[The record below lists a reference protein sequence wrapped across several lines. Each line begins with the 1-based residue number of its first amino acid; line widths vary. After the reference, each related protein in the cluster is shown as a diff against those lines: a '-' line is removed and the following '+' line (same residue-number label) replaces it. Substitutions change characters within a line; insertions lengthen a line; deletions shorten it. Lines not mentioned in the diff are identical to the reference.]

1 MKKARKAIAI
11 NLFSLFVCISLL
23 IGTTLAWFTDQAT
36 SGVNKIIAGNLDVDL
51 VMWNGDEYVSISG
64 EDSAIFGDEN
74 SLVAQNDSAD
84 TLWEPGKTQI
94 VYLGVR
100 NNGNLALK
108 YNIVLNIIDGGLI
121 GALEYA
127 ILDGVDASAPG
138 FVPPASWDE
147 IKAISGVQTGDVV
160 AGTIVAAQN
169 GVLDGIAQNPPIQ
182 NETDYFA
189 LAVHMKEDAGNEYMG
204 KDITIDVTVVAG
216 QMTAES
222 DSFDNQYDKDAKLG
236 VITVTPSDI
245 NEKLMNLENNTEL
258 VLQPAYDENGNP
270 VSYGVIDLTQGL
282 ESGDTLENIV
292 ISGSAGAVVE
302 RILIS
307 GSNDSKGV
315 TIDNLTIRNL
325 VIYNST
331 SANDLI
337 RFSKQGTNTLKRLV
351 IENCTIIAD
360 DSDNSFGFGLALR
373 GDTAGLDDTVNT
385 ADIVIRNCR
394 FVGIARPIYATNA
407 CWNSLT
413 VENCVFENIKETV
426 IYCQGGN
433 TIKSISVIGNTFK
446 DCKNRILRPNNGGLL
461 PYLTKLHFKDNTFIN
476 CVSTEGGIYFH
487 VTIPSSAETDFTGN
501 IKDGLAWDIT
511 QLITISS
518 LP

>member
-1 MKKARKAIAI
+1 MKKARKAIGI

-23 IGTTLAWFTDQAT
+23 IGTTLSWFTDQAT

-64 EDSAIFGDEN
+64 EDSAIFGNEN

-222 DSFDNQYDKDAKLG
+222 DSFGNDYDKDSKYTMPDFYVNNTSQLVAAINDAEPGDIIKLQAEG
-236 VITVTPSDI
+236 TYVIPSGTKDLVITGSADT
-245 NEKLMNLENNTEL
+245 
-258 VLQPAYDENGNP
+258 
-270 VSYGVIDLTQGL
+270 VIDLTGTN
-282 ESGDTLENIV
+282 SHMENV
-292 ISGSAGAVVE
+292 TFE
-302 RILIS
+302 
-307 GSNDSKGV
+307 GV
-315 TIDNLTIRNL
+315 TFECGNTSYHGYQHSNNLTFR
-325 VIYNST
+325 
-331 SANDLI
+331 
-337 RFSKQGTNTLKRLV
+337 
-351 IENCTIIAD
+351 NCTIKGTYWSYAY
-360 DSDNSFGFGLALR
+360 
-373 GDTAGLDDTVNT
+373 NT
-385 ADIVIRNCR
+385 K
-394 FVGIARPIYATNA
+394 F
-407 CWNSLT
+407 
-413 VENCVFENIKETV
+413 
-426 IYCQGGN
+426 
-433 TIKSISVIGNTFK
+433 IG
-446 DCKNRILRPNNGGLL
+446 C
-461 PYLTKLHFKDNTFIN
+461 TFIN
-476 CVSTEGGIYFH
+476 TDSENYNIWTYGSRYITFDNCTFISAGRSVLIYVEGGPGQDAVFRNCTFEATYTVADKAAIE
-487 VTIPSSAETDFTGN
+487 IDSSYISGTYTVIVDNGTTATGFGN
-501 IKDGLAWDIT
+501 IGQVSGLINNKKGT
-511 QLITISS
+511 RTTIIYNGVTVLSAS
-518 LP
+518 